1 MRERSYDRD
10 DSKFFSRPAGE
21 GDQSPTGPR
30 RAWPEDRRR
39 TWWVKVAPSSPPPP
53 MRATGPPEDGLCETD
68 PDGFGAFA
76 ALGDIDHYTL
86 ALIEG
91 GDPGSLEH

>member
-1 MRERSYDRD
+1 MTETTQSPSPAPREKGTKPHGSAQSVARGQAPDLV
-10 DSKFFSRPAGE
+10 GE
-21 GDQSPTGPR
+21 GS
-30 RAWPEDRRR
+30 A
-39 TWWVKVAPSSPPPP
+39 VFPPPP
-53 MRATGPPEDGLCETD
+53 MRAAGPPEDGLCETD